1 VYAINNTV
9 RVQNVTAKIKISQ
22 VTRQSELKLKILA
35 AEGLI
40 QLTNKINQG
49 NLRIT
54 LTKNRQDVTYEIA
67 STDSEKGKLTLNLN
81 FS

>member
-1 VYAINNTV
+1 MKASSVYAIKNTV

-35 AEGLI
+35 AKGLI

-54 LTKNRQDVTYEIA
+54 LSKNRQSVTYEIA
-67 STDSEKGKLTLNLN
+67 STDPDKG
-81 FS
+81 

>member
-9 RVQNVTAKIKISQ
+9 RVQNVTAKIKITQ